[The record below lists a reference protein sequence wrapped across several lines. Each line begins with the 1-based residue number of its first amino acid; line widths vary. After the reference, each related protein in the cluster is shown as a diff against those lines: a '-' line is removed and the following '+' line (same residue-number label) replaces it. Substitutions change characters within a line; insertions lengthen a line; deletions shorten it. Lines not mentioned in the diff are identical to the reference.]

1 VDEVEAR
8 ELARR
13 ELGNENLVITD
24 AKRIGQTWVVSYNSR
39 KYVETGDLRYYE
51 TGPSLRILVSDDG
64 RVVRAPGSTRPTRP
78 SGSKT
83 LAESLAESEQQQP

>member
-1 VDEVEAR
+1 VDQVEAR

-13 ELGNENLVITD
+13 ELGSENLVVTD

-39 KYVETGDLRYYE
+39 EYVETGDLRYFE

-64 RVVRAPGSTRPTRP
+64 RVVRAPSTRPTRP

-83 LAESLAESEQQQP
+83 LAEWLAESEQQQP